1 MIPTSFPESNH
12 VFDKPSDMSRDH
24 CDALSVWVGQVDD
37 GEFQSDVIISCW
49 KPTAEELE
57 EINRTGRVWCWH
69 YGSGLQPHCITG
81 TNPFK
86 QPEQST

>member
-1 MIPTSFPESNH
+1 MIATSFPESNH
-12 VFDKPSDMSRDH
+12 VFDKPSDMSRDE
-24 CDALSVWVGQVDD
+24 CDALSVFVGQT
-37 GEFQSDVIISCW
+37 SDNPPQDVVISCW

-86 QPEQST
+86 QPDPST

>member
-24 CDALSVWVGQVDD
+24 CDALSVWAGAVDD
-37 GEFQSDVIISCW
+37 VVISCW
-49 KPTAEELE
+49 KPTAEKLE

-69 YGSGLQPHCITG
+69 YGSGLQPHCVTG